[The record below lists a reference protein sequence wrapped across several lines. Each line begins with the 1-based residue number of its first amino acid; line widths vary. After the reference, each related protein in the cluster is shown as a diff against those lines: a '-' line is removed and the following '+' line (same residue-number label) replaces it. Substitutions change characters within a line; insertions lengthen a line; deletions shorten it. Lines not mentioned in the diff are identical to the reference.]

1 MHSAR
6 QISADA
12 LSSFD
17 TSDNKLTI
25 LVERLCNKYSLSL
38 SEQQRSRV
46 IINEVIRS
54 RGILDYIIEKCSS
67 KKINQIQPELR
78 SILRIGCYELI
89 FDDLV
94 PDFAAIHSAVE
105 LGKTSIN
112 KKSGSMV
119 NAVLRNIQ
127 RKQKQDPTWVESII
141 NNNVELAYPS
151 WLVKKWKKQ
160 FGLTITEKL
169 CVSYLNKSPMFLR
182 VNENLLE
189 INEAI
194 NYLYQSGIKL
204 KQHDVFTNFFEV
216 TIGQDKIINSELFD
230 SGIISIQDPAS
241 GAVVELIDPQKGES
255 ILDVCAAPGTKS
267 LLMAQRVGPDGIIYA
282 SDKNDSR
289 VKKGESDIK
298 RHKYKNINWSVLD
311 ASKDKFP
318 LSKKILIDAPCTGTG
333 VIGRR
338 PDIKWRIKNKD
349 IHYMKKIQ
357 LAILKHMSKF
367 LEPGGRI
374 VYATCS
380 LEPEE
385 NINVVKNFLFNH
397 KDFTLFPSNALLPK
411 HWVNS
416 EGFLM
421 TMPYKTKSDALFG
434 AILLKKE

>member
-1 MHSAR
+1 MRSAR
-6 QISADA
+6 QISAAA

-46 IINEVIRS
+46 ITNEVIRS
-54 RGILDYIIEKCSS
+54 RGILDYIIERCSS

-89 FDDLV
+89 FDDIV

-105 LGKTSIN
+105 LGKISIN

-169 CVSYLNKSPMFLR
+169 CVSFLNKSPMFLR

-241 GAVVELIDPQKGES
+241 GAVVDLIDPQKGES

-267 LLMAQRVGPDGIIYA
+267 LLMAQRVGPNGIIYA

-289 VKKGESDIK
+289 VKKGVGDIK
-298 RHKYKNINWSVLD
+298 RHKYKNIIWSVLD
-311 ASKDKFP
+311 ASKDEFP

-349 IHYMKKIQ
+349 IHHMKKIQ
-357 LAILKHMSKF
+357 LAILNHMSKF
-367 LEPGGRI
+367 LVAGGRI

-385 NINVVKNFLFNH
+385 NIKVVKNFLFNH

>member
-1 MHSAR
+1 M
-6 QISADA
+6 
-12 LSSFD
+12 SF
-17 TSDNKLTI
+17 
-25 LVERLCNKYSLSL
+25 
-38 SEQQRSRV
+38 
-46 IINEVIRS
+46 
-54 RGILDYIIEKCSS
+54 
-67 KKINQIQPELR
+67 
-78 SILRIGCYELI
+78 
-89 FDDLV
+89 
-94 PDFAAIHSAVE
+94 
-105 LGKTSIN
+105 
-112 KKSGSMV
+112 
-119 NAVLRNIQ
+119 
-127 RKQKQDPTWVESII
+127 
-141 NNNVELAYPS
+141 
-151 WLVKKWKKQ
+151 
-160 FGLTITEKL
+160 
-169 CVSYLNKSPMFLR
+169 LNKSPMFLR

-189 INEAI
+189 ANEAI
-194 NYLYQSGIKL
+194 NYLSQSGIKL
-204 KQHDVFTNFFEV
+204 KQHDVFTNFLEV
-216 TIGQDKIINSELFD
+216 TNGQDKIINSELFD

-357 LAILKHMSKF
+357 LAILNHMSKF